1 MKSIKL
7 FSSLFLLPLAACV
20 TNPPAPNSRSVMDVG
35 GGKFY
40 VQASQTHHAIAVAQ
54 SYCSQRGKKM
64 NSQRI
69 VPHTN
74 DEDAAIT
81 FICE

>member
-1 MKSIKL
+1 MKTIYL
-7 FSSLFLLPLAACV
+7 LLPVLLAACAA
-20 TNPPAPNSRSVMDVG
+20 NPPAPNPRSVMDVG

-40 VQASQTHHAIAVAQ
+40 VEASHTHKAIAVAQ
-54 SYCSQRGKKM
+54 GYCAKLGKKM

-69 VPHTN
+69 VPHTT
-74 DEDAAIT
+74 DEDAAVT